1 MADVEANSAKRVR
14 RSPRPEER
22 GKAAADSRARILDA
36 ALAEFSAK
44 GYAGARTAGIAARAG
59 VNQQLIAY
67 YFGGK
72 QGLVDELRARWR
84 ERRDAIAA
92 EEAGFEQGFA
102 AMMDATLDDPQR
114 SRMVVWQAL
123 GDGPDDARA
132 LSDEWRATLTDAVER
147 MRSRQESG
155 EVTDEFDPEFAV
167 LLGFV
172 LSFAPIALPQV
183 VEGIYGI
190 DPLSAEYRERVRAQL
205 MKILVPP
212 RAGAGDG
219 EEEGAT

>member
-1 MADVEANSAKRVR
+1 
-14 RSPRPEER
+14 
-22 GKAAADSRARILDA
+22 
-36 ALAEFSAK
+36 
-44 GYAGARTAGIAARAG
+44 
-59 VNQQLIAY
+59 
-67 YFGGK
+67 
-72 QGLVDELRARWR
+72 
-84 ERRDAIAA
+84 
-92 EEAGFEQGFA
+92 
-102 AMMDATLDDPQR
+102 MMDATLDDPQR

-205 MKILVPP
+205 MKILVPRARVLVMARRRARRESGDRVHGLRRSRRVNAAFDTHGDEEALGTGSSRTP
-212 RAGAGDG
+212 RAG
-219 EEEGAT
+219 